1 MSAVP
6 EPRARQAVYTEMQ
19 AEWLRR
25 DLRRFVAA
33 AWHLVEA
40 RPFKSNWHLDA
51 ICDHLAYVSIGD
63 IRNLMINIP
72 PRETKSLTV
81 SVMWPVWWWCDDH
94 GPVHVLELRSR
105 PGAA

>member
-25 DLRRFVAA
+25 DLRRYTAA

-40 RPFKSNWHLDA
+40 RPFKGNWHLDA

-63 IRNLMINIP
+63 I
-72 PRETKSLTV
+72 
-81 SVMWPVWWWCDDH
+81 
-94 GPVHVLELRSR
+94 LRSWCR
-105 PGAA
+105 GLRARRSATRTGSCAAHAATRAWPT